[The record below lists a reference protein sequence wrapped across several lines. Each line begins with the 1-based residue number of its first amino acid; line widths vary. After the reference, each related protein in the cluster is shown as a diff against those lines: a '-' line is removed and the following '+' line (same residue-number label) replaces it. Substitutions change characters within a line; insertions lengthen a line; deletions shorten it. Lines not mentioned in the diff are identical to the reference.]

1 MRCSRLVA
9 AFAALALPTAALAL
23 PPAAVG
29 VKWDIPQV
37 QVLAVAD
44 VSPDA
49 GLECIGLASTGIR
62 GLYRLATGQLLAE
75 LPPDFNTAPTTY
87 AFRDVDNDGR
97 AEILCVNEG
106 DRGQGLGATVG
117 MLDYGSGLV
126 ALWPTKLV
134 EGNISGLMTDFMDLN
149 AANPQVL
156 VLSTALKLMLVNATS
171 GAVLYD
177 TTTDPAIPTNRDVD
191 AVLVDDF
198 DVDGHDDV
206 LLTLLNPNNNSKRV
220 FLIGATGG
228 LSTVDDLSGAA
239 LVKLQ
244 QSWPNPVNGSST
256 IRFELEQP
264 SRARLRIFDA
274 AGRLVRTILDEHV
287 AAGSH
292 TRVWDGPRRAGTR
305 RSQRHLLLRAGCRGA
320 AAVEQAGAGEVTGRA
335 RPTSGARPATHS
347 ACRASWRRKHRP
359 RCAPAV
365 ESSRPRA
372 APVT

>member
-1 MRCSRLVA
+1 MRCLRLAVA
-9 AFAALALPTAALAL
+9 VTAALAFPNAALAL

-44 VSPDA
+44 VSPDP
-49 GLECIGLASTGIR
+49 GLECIGLAATGIR

-87 AFRDVDNDGR
+87 AFRDVDNDGL
-97 AEILCVNEG
+97 AEILCLN
-106 DRGQGLGATVG
+106 DGLGGQVG

-126 ALWPTKLV
+126 ALWPTLTIP
-134 EGNISGLMTDFMDLN
+134 GTGSGLATDFMDLN

-156 VLSTALKLMLVNATS
+156 VLSTALKLMLVNAVS

-177 TTTDPAIPTNRDVD
+177 TATDPAIPTNREVD
-191 AVLVDDF
+191 AVLIDDF

-206 LLTLLNPNNNSKRV
+206 LLTLLNPNNNIKRV
-220 FLIGATGG
+220 FLIGASGG
-228 LSTVDDLSGAA
+228 FSTVDDLSGAA

-292 TRVWDGPRRAGTR
+292 TRVWDGRDEQGRDAASGIYFYELDVEGRR
-305 RSQRHLLLRAGCRGA
+305 L
-320 AAVEQAGAGEVTGRA
+320 
-335 RPTSGARPATHS
+335 
-347 ACRASWRRKHRP
+347 
-359 RCAPAV
+359 
-365 ESSRPRA
+365 SSKL
-372 APVT
+372 VQVK

>member
-1 MRCSRLVA
+1 MRRSSRLAAMVGTIA
-9 AFAALALPTAALAL
+9 AFAAVFVLPTAAPAL
-23 PPAAVG
+23 PPATVG

-44 VSPDA
+44 VSPDP
-49 GLECIGLASTGIR
+49 GLECIGLASSGTR

-75 LPPDFNTAPTTY
+75 LPPNFNTAPTTY
-87 AFRDVDNDGR
+87 TFRDVDNDGR
-97 AEILCVNEG
+97 AEILCVNSS
-106 DRGQGLGATVG
+106 DLGGYPGSMVG

-126 ALWPTKLV
+126 ALWPAV
-134 EGNISGLMTDFMDLN
+134 VPGGSNSGVTVDFMDLN

-156 VLSTALKLMLVNATS
+156 VLSNPAKLMLLNAVS

-177 TTTDPAIPTNRDVD
+177 TTTDPAIPTGREVY

-206 LLTLLNPNNNSKRV
+206 LLTLLNPNNGNTRV
-220 FLIGATGG
+220 FLIGASGG
-228 LSTVDDLSGAA
+228 LSSVDDLSGAA

-256 IRFELEQP
+256 IRFELERP

-274 AGRLVRTILDEHV
+274 AGRLVRTILDEQV

-292 TRVWDGPRRAGTR
+292 ARVWDGRDEQGREAASGIYFYELDADGRR
-305 RSQRHLLLRAGCRGA
+305 L
-320 AAVEQAGAGEVTGRA
+320 
-335 RPTSGARPATHS
+335 
-347 ACRASWRRKHRP
+347 
-359 RCAPAV
+359 
-365 ESSRPRA
+365 SSKL
-372 APVT
+372 VQVK